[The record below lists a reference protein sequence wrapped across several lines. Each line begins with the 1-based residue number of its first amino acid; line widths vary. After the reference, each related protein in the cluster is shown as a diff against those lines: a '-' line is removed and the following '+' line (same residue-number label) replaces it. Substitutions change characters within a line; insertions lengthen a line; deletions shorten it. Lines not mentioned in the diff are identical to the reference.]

1 MPLLTCLIIIP
12 TSRAELMSLLL
23 QYQLQGRM
31 TPEMAGHGMRSER
44 LYLVLT
50 NSDSRSKRILV
61 RVLGKVIIIAYHL

>member
-23 QYQLQGRM
+23 QYQLRGRM
-31 TPEMAGHGMRSER
+31 TPEMAGHGSER

-50 NSDSRSKRILV
+50 NSDSRSKGILV